1 MDLKSTVKYTL
12 LLVAALVVAACAFL
26 PIPYYI
32 EQPGA
37 TINLKELIT
46 VNDQKDQNDG
56 SFSLTSVGIRQ
67 ATVFTAIGSKFNQF
81 QDLVSEEELFGG
93 ATDEEYNRIQRYY
106 MESSQNSAIEQ
117 ALKLAD
123 IPYTMNYKGVYVMGV
138 ESNSSFKGKISVG
151 DTVVAVNGKRFDN
164 SQDFIDY
171 VQSQKVGD
179 KIQVTYLQ
187 DDVEKEATGSLIE
200 LPSNKKAGIGIS
212 LVDHTEISSDQDIV
226 IDAGNIGGPSAGL
239 MFTLEIYEQLTQQN
253 LRKGHNIAGTGT
265 ISSDGTVGRIGGI
278 DKKVASASE
287 SGVEIFFAPEDEITK
302 EEKEVDPSIKTNY
315 QEALAAAK
323 KLGTDMKIV
332 PVSNVQDALDYLK
345 TLK

>member
-1 MDLKSTVKYTL
+1 MNLKSTVKYTV
-12 LLVAALVVAACAFL
+12 LLVVALVVAACAFI

-67 ATVFTAIGSKFNQF
+67 ATVFTAIGSKLNQF

-123 IPYTMNYKGVYVMGV
+123 IPYEMNYKGVYVMGV
-138 ESNSSFKGKISVG
+138 EANSSFKGKISVG

-179 KIQVTYLQ
+179 KVQVTYLQ
-187 DDVEKEATGSLIE
+187 DNIEKEATGSLIE

-212 LVDHTEISSDQDIV
+212 LVDHTEISSDQKIV

-253 LRKGHNIAGTGT
+253 LRKGYNIAGTGT

-315 QEALAAAK
+315 QEALAAAE

>member
-1 MDLKSTVKYTL
+1 MNLKSTVKYTL
-12 LLVAALVVAACAFL
+12 LFVLALIIAACAFL

-37 TINLKELIT
+37 TIDLKELIT
-46 VNDQKDQNDG
+46 VNNQQDQNDG

-117 ALKLAD
+117 ALKLAN
-123 IPYTMNYKGVYVMGV
+123 ISYTMDYKGVYVMGV
-138 ESNSSFKGKISVG
+138 EPNSSFNGIISVG
-151 DTVVAVNGKRFDN
+151 DTIVAVNGKQFDN

-171 VQSQKVGD
+171 VQSQKIGD
-179 KIQVTYLQ
+179 EVQVTYLQ
-187 DDVEKEATGSLIE
+187 DGVEQVASGALVE
-200 LPSNKKAGIGIS
+200 LSSNQKAGIGIS
-212 LVDHTEISSDQDIV
+212 LVDHTEISSDQEIK

-239 MFTLEIYEQLTQQN
+239 MFTLEIYEQLTQD

-278 DKKVASASE
+278 DKKVASASK
-287 SGVEIFFAPEDEITK
+287 SGVEIFFAPEDEIT
-302 EEKEVDPSIKTNY
+302 EAEKEVDPDIKTNY
-315 QEALAAAK
+315 QEAVEAAE

-332 PVSNVQDALDYLK
+332 PVSNVQDALDYLEN
-345 TLK
+345 LK